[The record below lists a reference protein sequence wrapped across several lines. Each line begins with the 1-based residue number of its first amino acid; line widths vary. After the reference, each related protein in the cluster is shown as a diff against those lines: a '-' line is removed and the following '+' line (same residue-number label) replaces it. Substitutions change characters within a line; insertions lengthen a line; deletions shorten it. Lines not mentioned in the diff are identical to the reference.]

1 MSLTVS
7 LLRMHR
13 AASVAF
19 RRAVTAALCLLPL
32 VSAPSLAQ
40 TALAPPCGT
49 SAKPAY
55 SKPGDEPHLLIV
67 RQHPSMA
74 RWAPPSCTGWGTD
87 GFRMLLA
94 LAGSFRFEGT
104 GEDLLA
110 RFGSISSLR
119 TIKYWSQKHQ
129 RWTLLIN
136 DATALQT
143 SDPESRRPDFMPAEM
158 RSTRPFYFLQDDDR
172 SFGPV
177 VYRMEVLQRGVQ
189 RLVVT
194 VENVSPIRAFLITW
208 LRPGELQSIYFFDR
222 ERPGIWTLYTL
233 WRTGTGAKALSSEH
247 EAFASRAIAYYRH
260 LAGIPTDV
268 SPPVLQASR

>member
-7 LLRMHR
+7 LLRSHR
-13 AASVAF
+13 AAFVAF

-32 VSAPSLAQ
+32 APATSSAQ

-49 SAKPAY
+49 SARPAY
-55 SKPGDEPHLLIV
+55 AKPGDEPHLLIV
-67 RQHPSMA
+67 RQHPSMD
-74 RWAPPSCTGWGTD
+74 RWVPPSCTGWDTD

-104 GEDLLA
+104 GEDLLT
-110 RFGSISSLR
+110 RFGNISSLR
-119 TIKYWSQKHQ
+119 TIKYWSHKHH
-129 RWTLLIN
+129 RWTLLID
-136 DATALQT
+136 DAAALRT
-143 SDPESRRPDFMPAEM
+143 SDPKSRRPDFMLAEM
-158 RSTRPFYFLQDDDR
+158 KSARQFYFLQDDDR

-177 VYRMEVLQRGVQ
+177 VYRMKVLQSGSQ

-208 LRPGELQSIYFFDR
+208 LRPGDLQSIYFFDR

-233 WRTGTGAKALSSEH
+233 WRTGTGAKALSSEQ
-247 EAFASRAIAYYRH
+247 AFASRAIAYYRH
-260 LAGIPTDV
+260 LAGIPTDLN
-268 SPPVLQASR
+268 PPVLQASR